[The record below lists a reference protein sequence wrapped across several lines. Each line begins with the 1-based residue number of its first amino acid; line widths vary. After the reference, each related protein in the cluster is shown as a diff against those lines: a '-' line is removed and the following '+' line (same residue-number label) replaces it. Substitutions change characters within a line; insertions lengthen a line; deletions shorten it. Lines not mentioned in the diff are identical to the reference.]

1 MNKPYCAIC
10 NEKNKKSRAY
20 IYCRQA
26 KGAICMEHCD
36 ACQYLEVEKGDM
48 HCKYPRQKEKATN

>member
-10 NEKNKKSRAY
+10 NEENKKSRAY

-48 HCKYPRQKEKATN
+48 HCKYPR

>member
-1 MNKPYCAIC
+1 MY
-10 NEKNKKSRAY
+10 
-20 IYCRQA
+20 
-26 KGAICMEHCD
+26 GTCD